1 MSYRLFEEEEHT
13 RKYRLHRPNY
23 PKQLFEH
30 IINYYFNGNQTNEK
44 IPLALDV
51 ECGNGQA
58 TIGLSLYCD
67 RVIGIDASENQIAHA
82 IEKDNIE
89 YRCNKAEDLTFL
101 ESNSVDLIT
110 VATVLHW
117 LNLELF
123 VEEVKRVLKPNTGVL
138 AIWTYG
144 VRTLDN
150 LNADVIHYEFDRI
163 ILFPYWNSRR
173 WLCDDY
179 YKLLLPLLPY
189 KSTLVEYTI
198 EQKIETS
205 IGQYIDSIETYSA
218 CQTYRK
224 QEGEKA
230 YQDLLKIFREKIIDS
245 YTKTLN
251 RTTNDETID
260 FNSIKLSI
268 SGLIRLYLMRKN
280 DIHYNC
286 TSIFVLF
293 CFHSHSNVI
302 INNGKAR

>member
-67 RVIGIDASENQIAHA
+67 RVIGIDISENQIAHA
-82 IEKDNIE
+82 IQKDNIE
-89 YRCNKAEDLTFL
+89 YRF
-101 ESNSVDLIT
+101 
-110 VATVLHW
+110 
-117 LNLELF
+117 
-123 VEEVKRVLKPNTGVL
+123 KRVLKPNTGVL

-205 IGQYIDSIETYSA
+205 IGQYINSIETYSA

-230 YQDLLKIFREKIIDS
+230 YQDLLKTFREKIIDS
-245 YTKTLN
+245 YIKTLN

-280 DIHYNC
+280 DIH
-286 TSIFVLF
+286 
-293 CFHSHSNVI
+293 
-302 INNGKAR
+302 